1 MSEVG
6 GKTTRYVGVEVS
18 SKSLTAVCID
28 ENGVLSA
35 TDSVAVDFRETSSK
49 QVAAFIQSLKG
60 KFGPFDIVGVA
71 VPGLVSRDAKSIAFS
86 AHIPEHSGLDLAAEI
101 EAATGVAAYVEND
114 ANAAAY
120 GEFILGAGRGSRN
133 AFYATLG
140 TGVGGAL
147 IIEGEIWR
155 GVAGF
160 AGEFGYVPINSEG
173 LRLEEVASSANI
185 IRRTRDR
192 FHQDNTSSLVEIDEN
207 LMTIADIVGAA
218 IAEDDFAK
226 LMLERTGNYVG
237 TAVASVINLLNIER
251 IIVGGEIMQAGN
263 IVLDAIVARA
273 SELSFGPSFDSTV
286 IAAGE
291 LGDNASAAGAA
302 LLAAKAS

>member
-1 MSEVG
+1 MV
-6 GKTTRYVGVEVS
+6 
-18 SKSLTAVCID
+18 
-28 ENGVLSA
+28 
-35 TDSVAVDFRETSSK
+35 
-49 QVAAFIQSLKG
+49 
-60 KFGPFDIVGVA
+60 
-71 VPGLVSRDAKSIAFS
+71 
-86 AHIPEHSGLDLAAEI
+86 